1 MISVLIGAID
11 VSFKVGSIQ
20 FSLIDILL
28 HLFNFLI
35 LAVGMTFLIYKPVRK
50 FIDERRDNIQKE
62 IQKGEKLQES
72 AKAKLEEYHEK
83 LADAE
88 KEATEIKENTLNA
101 LDIERQRILDEANAE
116 AMRIV
121 DSAKK
126 EGEDI
131 RKQTVEDVKNEVTDA
146 VIDIATKVIGREVSK
161 EDNQRIIDDCLKKW
175 SENGEQS

>member
-1 MISVLIGAID
+1 MNSVLIGAID

-35 LAVGMTFLIYKPVRK
+35 LAVGMTLLIYKPVRK

-62 IQKGEKLQES
+62 IKKGEELQES

-88 KEATEIKENTLNA
+88 REASQIKENTLSEA
-101 LDIERQRILDEANAE
+101 ESEKQRILAEANAE
-116 AMRIV
+116 AERIV
-121 DSAKK
+121 DTAKK
-126 EGEDI
+126 DGDEL
-131 RKQTVEDVKNEVTDA
+131 RKQTVDEVKNEVTDA
-146 VIDIATKVIGREVSK
+146 VIDIASKVIGREVSK

-175 SENGEQS
+175 SENGEN